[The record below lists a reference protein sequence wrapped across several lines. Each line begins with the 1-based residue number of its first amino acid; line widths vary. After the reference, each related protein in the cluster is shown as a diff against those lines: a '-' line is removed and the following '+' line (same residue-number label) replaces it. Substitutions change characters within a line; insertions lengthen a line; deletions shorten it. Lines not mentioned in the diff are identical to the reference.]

1 MYANNR
7 VLGRSGAREL
17 DCDEAVTVS
26 GGNLHT
32 FVCTRPLPPVTLTG
46 AADGDA
52 CGSGDLDNG

>member
-7 VLGRSGAREL
+7 VLGRRGAREL
-17 DCDEAVTVS
+17 NCAEAVTVS
-26 GGNLHT
+26 GGVHT
-32 FVCTRPLPPVTLTG
+32 FVCTFPLPPVTLTG

>member
-7 VLGRSGAREL
+7 VLNRRGAREL
-17 DCDEAVTVS
+17 TCDEAVTV
-26 GGNLHT
+26 GGGVHT
-32 FVCTRPLPPVTLTG
+32 LVCTFPLPPVTLTG